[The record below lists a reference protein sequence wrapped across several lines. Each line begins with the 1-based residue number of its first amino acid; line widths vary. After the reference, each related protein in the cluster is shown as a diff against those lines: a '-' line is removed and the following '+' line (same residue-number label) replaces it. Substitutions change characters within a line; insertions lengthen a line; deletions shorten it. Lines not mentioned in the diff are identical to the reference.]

1 MCYYIFLKIYFL
13 SIASYS
19 QEDTTYDRRFAKK
32 SNLNQLF
39 GKHFSSNRPLRYF
52 FLEKQ
57 ILAGH
62 WCSIAS
68 IT

>member
-52 FLEKQ
+52 F
-57 ILAGH
+57 
-62 WCSIAS
+62 
-68 IT
+68 